1 MSHTVPQCF
10 YHLILPWQFQIF
22 QWTWIAPVLGGKVG
36 GRLMMMTI
44 PHDDDDDDDERHD
57 DDHDDVDTENY
68 DDDQCHD
75 EIIPML
81 MMSMMI

>member
-44 PHDDDDDDDERHD
+44 PHDDDDDERHD